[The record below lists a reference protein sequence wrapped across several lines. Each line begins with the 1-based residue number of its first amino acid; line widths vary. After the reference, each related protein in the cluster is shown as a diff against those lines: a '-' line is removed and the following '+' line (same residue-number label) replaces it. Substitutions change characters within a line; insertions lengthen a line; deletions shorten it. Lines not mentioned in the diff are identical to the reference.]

1 MKEVVAIIRINKV
14 NATKHAL
21 VEVGYPGFT
30 TFKVMGRGKLVSDP
44 TVFEERKQKLLALSD
59 PEDPEILAQVTEFL
73 DDTMLCPHR
82 LFTILVNDQDV
93 SLVVDA
99 LITANRTEYNVGDGR
114 IFVLPVA
121 DIVRVRTGERGE
133 AAL

>member
-1 MKEVVAIIRINKV
+1 MKEVVVIIRINKV
-14 NATKHAL
+14 NATKKAL

-30 TFKVMGRGKLVSDP
+30 TFKVMGRGKLVTDP
-44 TVFEERKQKLLALSD
+44 AVFAERKKKLMALSD
-59 PEDPEILAQVTEFL
+59 PEDPQVEEQVIEFL

-82 LFTILVNDQDV
+82 LFTILVNDEDV
-93 SLVVDA
+93 PAVAEA
-99 LITANRTEYNVGDGR
+99 LIKANKTDYNVGDGK

-121 DIVRVRTGERGE
+121 DVVRVRTGERGE